1 MSIADISQPSQIGL
15 DSNGM
20 LMTPDE
26 YAAIEQWDEN
36 YRYELVHGVLIVTPP
51 PGIGERKP
59 NDVIGHWLQAY
70 QEMHPEGSHL
80 DDTAPEHDITT
91 KTGCRRADRVIWAGL
106 GRLPNYR
113 RDVPTIAIEFVSDS
127 HRDRK
132 RDDIEKREEYAAVG
146 VREYWIIDR
155 FRRTMTV
162 FCGTETERVVGEGET
177 YKTELLPGFEL
188 QLSRLLEIADR
199 VTGE

>member
-1 MSIADISQPSQIGL
+1 MSIADISQPTQIGP

-26 YAAIEQWDEN
+26 FDAIEKWDEN
-36 YRYELVHGVLIVTPP
+36 YRYELVRGVLIVTPP
-51 PGIGERKP
+51 AGIGERKP
-59 NDVIGHWLQAY
+59 NDELGYWLLLY
-70 QEMHPEGSHL
+70 RDSHPEGSHL
-80 DDTAPEHDITT
+80 NDTAPEHDITT
-91 KTGCRRADRVIWAGL
+91 ETGCRRADRVIWAGL

-113 RDVPTIAIEFVSDS
+113 CDVPTIAIEFVSDS

-132 RDDIEKREEYAAVG
+132 RDFIEKREEYAAAG

-155 FRRTMTV
+155 FRRSMTV
-162 FCGTETERVVGEGET
+162 FCGIETEHVLGEGET
-177 YKTELLPGFEL
+177 YSTELLPGFDL

-199 VTGE
+199 VTGA